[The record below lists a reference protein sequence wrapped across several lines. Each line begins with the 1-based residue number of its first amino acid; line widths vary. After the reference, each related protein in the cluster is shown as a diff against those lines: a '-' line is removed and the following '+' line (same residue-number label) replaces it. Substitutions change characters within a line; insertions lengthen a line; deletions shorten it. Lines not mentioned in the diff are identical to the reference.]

1 MKKICAF
8 AILLTSA
15 LTFTGCS
22 REQEDVFDKSAAERL
37 NEVSNLYSQRLT
49 SSKGGWVMEYYPDA
63 DNEDLVTGVGYLIM
77 TRFYGNGSV
86 YTGMKNAAS
95 DEYESIPEERNRN
108 IWRKKNTDSIF
119 LTDSS
124 AWEVIT
130 DMGPVLSFNS
140 YNKCLGRFSD
150 PEDLGRT
157 PNKYDDEAG
166 KGYQGDYEF
175 VMVDVPEGGNHI
187 LLKGKKRNVY
197 QRLTRLPEGTDFETY
212 LDDIK
217 DFNSNFFT
225 EDLPYEFVLT
235 DNGINYQMDRL
246 QTGRPIFYP
255 QGKDSV
261 AYGRYLPYLV
271 TKYDEQYH
279 LRFKDSVM
287 LAGGNTLMEQEFIY
301 NASED
306 LFRGVNNSGNTITAP
321 YASAMQF
328 FTQHFDKEHKFK
340 FFRSKDKSDMS
351 QKMQDAFEAASNAM
365 NKKNKKYK
373 IDSLSL
379 VKVNEELTWQL
390 RYLSGKSGDDLPYRY
405 SMQLDGDYMTLTF
418 IDAAAQNGQN
428 VLNTVPEI
436 KYLITEI
443 LSRRFK
449 VEPYITRFNLTKIKL
464 TSETDPNIWF
474 VINY

>member
-1 MKKICAF
+1 MKKICAS
-8 AILLTSA
+8 AILLTLA

-22 REQEDVFDKSAAERL
+22 REQDNLFDKSAAERL
-37 NEVSNLYSQRLT
+37 NEISSIYSQRLT

-63 DNEDLVTGVGYLIM
+63 DNEDLVIGVGYIIM
-77 TRFYGNGSV
+77 ARFQDNGSV
-86 YTGMKNAAS
+86 YTGMKNSAS
-95 DEYESIPEERNRN
+95 DEYAPMPEDNSRN
-108 IWRKKNTDSIF
+108 IWRKTNTLPIF
-119 LTDSS
+119 LTDTS
-124 AWEVIT
+124 AWEIIT

-140 YNKCLGRFSD
+140 YNKCLGRFTD
-150 PEDLGRT
+150 PYDLGQT
-157 PNKYDDEAG
+157 PNKYDDESG

-197 QRLTRLPEGTDFETY
+197 QRLTRVPEGTDFETY
-212 LDDIK
+212 LDDLK
-217 DFNSNFFT
+217 TYNDNFFT
-225 EDLPYEFVLT
+225 DGMPYEFILT
-235 DNGINYQMDRL
+235 SNGTNYQLDRM

-271 TKYDEQYH
+271 TKYDNQYH

-287 LAGGNTLMEQEFIY
+287 LADNSQMEQEFTYI
-301 NASED
+301 AGED
-306 LFRGVNNSGNTITAP
+306 IFKGTANSANTIRAP

-328 FTQHFDKEHKFK
+328 FTQYYNDQHKFK
-340 FFRSKDKSDMS
+340 FFRDKSRSDMS
-351 QKMQDAFEAASNAM
+351 QKVKDAFEAASNAM

-379 VKVNEELTWQL
+379 VKADNELQWQL

-405 SMQLDGDYMTLTF
+405 SVQFDGDYMTINF
-418 IDAAAQNGQN
+418 IDAAAPNGRN
-428 VLNTVPEI
+428 VMNSVAEI
-436 KYLITEI
+436 KYLITDI

-449 VEPYITRFNLTKIKL
+449 IEPYVTRFNLTKIKL
-464 TSETDPNIWF
+464 TAENDPDIWF

>member
-37 NEVSNLYSQRLT
+37 NEVSSLYSQRLT

-77 TRFYGNGSV
+77 TRFYDNGSV

-95 DEYESIPEERNRN
+95 DEYVPMPEDKNRN
-108 IWRKKNTDSIF
+108 IWRKVNTAPIF

-124 AWEVIT
+124 AWQVIT

-157 PNKYDDEAG
+157 PSKYDDESG

-197 QRLTRLPEGTDFETY
+197 QRLTRIPEGTDFEAY
-212 LDDIK
+212 LDDIDK
-217 DFNSNFFT
+217 FHSNFFN
-225 EDLPYEFVLT
+225 ENLPYEFVLT
-235 DNGINYQMDRL
+235 DNGTNYQMDRMH
-246 QTGRPIFYP
+246 TGRPIFYP

-271 TKYDEQYH
+271 TKYDNQYH

-287 LAGGNTLMEQEFIY
+287 LAEGKTQMEQEFVY

-306 LFRGVNNSGNTITAP
+306 LFRGVGNSGNTITSP
-321 YASAMQF
+321 YATAMQF
-328 FTQHFDKEHKFK
+328 FAQHYNNQHKFK
-340 FFRSKDKSDMS
+340 LFRNTERSDMS
-351 QKMQDAFEAASNAM
+351 QKMLTAFEAASNAM
-365 NKKNKKYK
+365 TKKNKKYK
-373 IDSLSL
+373 IDSLAL
-379 VKVNEELTWQL
+379 VKSGDELTWQL
-390 RYLSGKSGDDLPYRY
+390 RYLSGKSGEDLPFRY
-405 SMQLDGDYMTLTF
+405 SAQFDGEYLTLNF
-418 IDAAAQNGQN
+418 IDAAAQNGRN
-428 VLNTVPEI
+428 VMNSVPEI
-436 KYLITEI
+436 KALLTEV
-443 LSRRFK
+443 LAHRFK
-449 VEPYITRFNLTKIKL
+449 VEAYITRFNLTKIKL
-464 TSETDPNIWF
+464 TSETDPEIWF